1 MSSHLSNSR
10 RSPCECKVVTLGKR
24 LLLSHTPSKPQLGSH
39 AQPLLARHPILPRK
53 QGGKPAPSPRTP
65 SGDSDSCRGI
75 VQMSGASH
83 PSVCLDSSPYR
94 VKTCRPRV
102 RLPFPPG
109 CLGLCRGPQP
119 LALSP
124 VFSDL
129 GAFPNQDAT
138 PGMSRR
144 GDEEGESAS
153 CRSSGRI
160 RRERRPRRALTRSC
174 TRPLSAEWAPESGWA
189 AGNTGEAPALLQ
201 LIPSFEGG
209 TGDKQK
215 VGKELKIKR
224 VTPHGEG
231 PNAGVSTNPR
241 QVPPLLSPQ
250 RQRTLPIGSLATPR

>member
-10 RSPCECKVVTLGKR
+10 RSPCECKVVTLGER

-75 VQMSGASH
+75 MQMSGASH
-83 PSVCLDSSPYR
+83 PSVCSDSSPYR

-109 CLGLCRGPQP
+109 CLRLCCGPQP

-129 GAFPNQDAT
+129 GAFLNQDAT

-144 GDEEGESAS
+144 GRGGEKRFLPKFWKDSPRAKASPFTHSFMHSAAV
-153 CRSSGRI
+153 GR
-160 RRERRPRRALTRSC
+160 
-174 TRPLSAEWAPESGWA
+174 
-189 AGNTGEAPALLQ
+189 
-201 LIPSFEGG
+201 
-209 TGDKQK
+209 
-215 VGKELKIKR
+215 VG
-224 VTPHGEG
+224 
-231 PNAGVSTNPR
+231 A
-241 QVPPLLSPQ
+241 
-250 RQRTLPIGSLATPR
+250 

>member
-10 RSPCECKVVTLGKR
+10 RSPCECKVVTLGER

-53 QGGKPAPSPRTP
+53 QGGKPAPSPRIP

-83 PSVCLDSSPYR
+83 PSVCSDSSPYR

-129 GAFPNQDAT
+129 GAFLNQDAT

-144 GDEEGESAS
+144 GVEEGESAS

-160 RRERRPRRALTRSC
+160 RRERRRRRSLTRSC

-189 AGNTGEAPALLQ
+189 VGNKA
-201 LIPSFEGG
+201 
-209 TGDKQK
+209 
-215 VGKELKIKR
+215 R
-224 VTPHGEG
+224 
-231 PNAGVSTNPR
+231 
-241 QVPPLLSPQ
+241 PLLSCN
-250 RQRTLPIGSLATPR
+250 LCPRLKGGRETSRK

>member
-10 RSPCECKVVTLGKR
+10 RSPCECKVVTLGER

-83 PSVCLDSSPYR
+83 PSVCSDSSPYR

-144 GDEEGESAS
+144 GDEEGKSLPAEVLEGFAAS
-153 CRSSGRI
+153 EGLAVHSLVHALGRCRQSGR
-160 RRERRPRRALTRSC
+160 L
-174 TRPLSAEWAPESGWA
+174 
-189 AGNTGEAPALLQ
+189 
-201 LIPSFEGG
+201 
-209 TGDKQK
+209 
-215 VGKELKIKR
+215 
-224 VTPHGEG
+224 
-231 PNAGVSTNPR
+231 
-241 QVPPLLSPQ
+241 
-250 RQRTLPIGSLATPR
+250 SLAGPWATRRGPCSPATYALV